1 MPRGNPKKFTGVRL
15 DPALLAE
22 VQERAPNVSAAIE
35 EGLALWLKRERRKD
49 EQGAT
54 KPKAKPKADPLAKR
68 LAPPTARERAVRRR
82 A

>member
-1 MPRGNPKKFTGVRL
+1 MPRGNPKKVTGVRL

-54 KPKAKPKADPLAKR
+54 KAKPKADPLAKR
-68 LAPPTARERAVRRR
+68 LTPTTARERAVRRR